1 MASAIKIDGKI
12 LTKNWGLNLSGQ
24 VLPLIVALAAMPF
37 IVRGLGPERFGVL
50 SIVWAVLGSL
60 TLLDLGLG
68 RSTTKFV
75 AECLGRGDVQKFPG
89 LFWTSLWS
97 QLLIGIVG
105 SLLMAALVPHL
116 VDRYL
121 KLSVANAEETKSSF
135 LILAASFPVVLGG
148 NSIRGVLEAAQRFD
162 VVNYVRIPVM
172 TCMFLFPAIAL
183 PFGLRLPAIVFL
195 LVLSRL
201 GAALTYLVVCLRL
214 FPSVRRNYSLD
225 YKLLRPLLAYGGWVS
240 ISNFVAPL
248 LAYADR
254 FVVGSV
260 LGMSYVSYYT
270 APNEAIT
277 KASVLPGTLLT
288 TLFPALASLDA
299 SGARARVQELCARA
313 IKSLLLLMTPSLL
326 IVFVFARQIL
336 QLWLG
341 TDFATRSAG
350 VLQIFCVGI
359 LVNSLAFVP
368 FFLLQGLGRPDV
380 TAKIH
385 IIELP
390 IYALALAILLPRMG
404 LTGAA
409 LAWSFRLFLD
419 ACLLFGAASWLKLLS
434 VRAILDSYVRRAF
447 LLLCGL
453 GAAFILPFLANGR
466 LSAQLLFVGAALL
479 AFVFAVWKYVF
490 DAKDKSLFLS
500 TSLQIRAAMGRSK

>member
-1 MASAIKIDGKI
+1 MDDKIQISGKQ

-24 VLPLIVALAAMPF
+24 VLPLLVALAAMPF

-50 SIVWAVLGSL
+50 SIVWALLGSL

-75 AECLGRGDVQKFPG
+75 AECLGRGDIQELPR

-105 SLLMAALVPHL
+105 ALLMAALVPHL

-121 KLSVANAEETKSSF
+121 KLSATNTEQTKSSF

-148 NSIRGVLEAAQRFD
+148 NSIRGVLEAVQRFD
-162 VVNYVRIPVM
+162 VVNYVRIPAM
-172 TCMFLFPAIAL
+172 MCMFLFPAIAL

-201 GAALTYLVVCLRL
+201 GAALVYLAVCLRL

-248 LAYADR
+248 LTYADR
-254 FVVGSV
+254 FVIGSV

-288 TLFPALASLDA
+288 TLFPTLASLDA
-299 SGARARVQELCARA
+299 SGARGRVQELCSRS

-341 TDFATRSAG
+341 ADFAARSAG

-385 IIELP
+385 ILELP
-390 IYALALAILLPRMG
+390 IYALALAVLLPRMG

-434 VRAILDSYVRRAF
+434 LRAILDRAVRRAF

-453 GAAFILPFLANGR
+453 GAALILPFLASGR
-466 LSAQLLFVGAALL
+466 LSTQLLFAGAALL
-479 AFVFAVWKYVF
+479 AFVFAVWKYIF
-490 DAKDKSLFLS
+490 DANDKDLFLS
-500 TSLQIRAAMGRSK
+500 TSIQVRAAMGRSK